1 MTKDLAIIVP
11 VYNKELFLDDTMNSI
26 NNLDI
31 DKSEIEVIFVDDVST
46 DQSLEKLKAY
56 ENEYDYVKVVE
67 LEENTV
73 SPSTPRNVGIDVSD
87 SKYITFLDADDWLDA
102 EGFPKL
108 LQQALDTQNDIL
120 FGQSLRHKDRS
131 IRKIARFSSYE
142 TASDLVPYEIDKI
155 FRAVGPPGKIIKA
168 SIIKENDIK
177 FEHMKYGEDKL
188 FFTEVIG
195 KAHSAG
201 MNDAVVYHVNR
212 YGANQSLIGETD
224 IFEKTACNLEV
235 LKKLFELDIPETA
248 RRNAIS
254 RIIEMDYLSRLFINK
269 RFLKSEE
276 KQLFYDAFAEMETV
290 LDRHHLN
297 IKDYLTEDKYEKVYQ
312 LLSQSNKERVVKLIK
327 ILIKGERA
335 PRYVSNGL
343 VHFLLPEELREVAP
357 LTEDFFA
364 VYGGTEEADGQ
375 FYEVIHLYK
384 KMAAQISRVQLVK
397 LKDEAAAIDVGY
409 QVRGGKLRIPTK
421 ELEDADFNF
430 NIQITYNHYRPCIV
444 NMNLPSVS
452 KQPALK
458 RQHFKVEFKDKRFKD
473 EKNQT
478 KFVDTTKYYDENP
491 GMVFSAQRFKVYED
505 VEFQKEAAREI
516 EVGELF
522 TVEDIQYTEKG
533 TPRLV
538 LKDGS
543 FVTANKKFVT
553 TIDDRLTEQ
562 YLVKVP
568 RSVKVLKKCKA
579 YNDRNFKDEAGSN
592 FEEGDIVNIVKIV
605 FSSNGTPRLKTDKGV
620 YMTANRDF
628 VKSIT

>member
-1 MTKDLAIIVP
+1 MTKDLATIVP

-67 LEENTV
+67 LEENTG

-177 FEHMKYGEDKL
+177 FEHMKYGVDKL

-269 RFLKSEE
+269 RFLKSED